1 MNNIKFIIRRF
12 ENSEHHQFPNKIVGF
27 EVLNENT
34 NNTMYHETILFGD
47 EVNNKTPEECVD
59 IAFNKLSSSLSISAT
74 KLSGNENNILGAYY
88 IPS

>member
-12 ENSEHHQFPNKIVGF
+12 STSEHHQIPNKIVGF
-27 EVLNENT
+27 EVLNDDTKNT
-34 NNTMYHETILFGD
+34 IYHETILLGD

-59 IAFNKLSSSLSISAT
+59 VAFSKLSSSLAQSVT
-74 KLSGNENNILGAYY
+74 KLSETDNNILGAYY

>member
-12 ENSEHHQFPNKIVGF
+12 ATSEHHQIPNKIVGF
-27 EVLNENT
+27 EVLNDDTKNT
-34 NNTMYHETILFGD
+34 IYHETILLDD

-59 IAFNKLSSSLSISAT
+59 AAFSKLSSSLAQSVT
-74 KLSGNENNILGAYY
+74 KLSENDNNILGAYY